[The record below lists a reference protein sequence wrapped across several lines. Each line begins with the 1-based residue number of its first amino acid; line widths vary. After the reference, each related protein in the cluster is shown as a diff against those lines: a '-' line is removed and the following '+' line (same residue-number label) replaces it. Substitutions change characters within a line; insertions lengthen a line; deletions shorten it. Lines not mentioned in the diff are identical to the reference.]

1 MSSPD
6 KEIIITPMEEK
17 YNNTQQLIDY
27 KLLRPVSSNMPIG
40 SGIRMQN
47 PLFMIDGVFVTEY
60 ELKTLPVSWVERIDV
75 ANNQAAIAVFKL
87 SGLQGGPVDNKAA
100 NVMAQLGLGD
110 KIRTGPMDGVISII
124 TRNDYN
130 SLGDKVFHSAN
141 IRISGYDEPRIF
153 YSPKH
158 HTTLGKDYKP
168 DLRTT
173 LFWEPDIEI
182 GDNRECFVNYYND
195 DNSGKIRVI
204 VEGITSSGIPVAGHA
219 EYEVK

>member
-1 MSSPD
+1 
-6 KEIIITPMEEK
+6 
-17 YNNTQQLIDY
+17 
-27 KLLRPVSSNMPIG
+27 MPIG

-75 ANNQAAIAVFKL
+75 ANNQAAIAAFKL
-87 SGLQGGPVDNKAA
+87 TGLQGGPVDNKTA
-100 NVMAQLGLGD
+100 NVMAQLALGD

-130 SLGDKVFHSAN
+130 SLGKKVFHSAN

-168 DLRTT
+168 DLRST

-182 GDNRECFVNYYND
+182 GDNRVCFVNYYND
-195 DNSGKIRVI
+195 DKSGKITVI
-204 VEGITSSGIPVAGHA
+204 AEGITSSGIPVTGKA